1 MFTTLRKF
9 TVIFL
14 AILQLFA
21 PLVHAHAGEKVSGL
35 GLHVPGLEKYG
46 AAHDASV
53 FHAVSYDSSSG
64 RIGSRPIATLP
75 PSLAVEG
82 IIVGIDAGMKNK
94 QVNTASDLA
103 SGLYLHQQSPV
114 FNTAISSFD
123 INFSPQTQLFVC
135 RLFIPS
141 LSPRA
146 PPAQ

>member
-21 PLVHAHAGEKVSGL
+21 PLVHAHIGEKIGL
-35 GLHVPGLEKYG
+35 LPNPGFGTLHVPGLEKYNVESD
-46 AAHDASV
+46 AAISSV
-53 FHAVSYDSSSG
+53 EMLYCSVSTHDSSFDG
-64 RIGSRPIATLP
+64 MLIDIDT
-75 PSLAVEG
+75 G
-82 IIVGIDAGMKNK
+82 IKDRQANAKM
-94 QVNTASDLA
+94 DLDNCC
-103 SGLYLHQQSPV
+103 YLHQQATI
-114 FNTAISSFD
+114 FKTAISPFD
-123 INFSPQTQLFVC
+123 INFSPQTQLFVS